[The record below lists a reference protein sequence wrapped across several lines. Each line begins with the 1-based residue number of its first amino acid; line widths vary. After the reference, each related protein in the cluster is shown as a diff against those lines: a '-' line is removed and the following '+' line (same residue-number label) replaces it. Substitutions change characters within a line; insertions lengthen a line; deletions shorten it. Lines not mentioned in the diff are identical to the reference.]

1 MFLFFNENNTVGCFP
16 MTKSVQ
22 VLLRNLYD
30 QNPETRCKSAMDLG
44 ELVAV
49 EAVDQLAK
57 VMLNDA
63 EVQVRSCCAEAL
75 GTIGEVKSLTELAIA
90 VKSEEDDKVLFSIN
104 WAIKAL
110 ARKLGK
116 TPEEAIEEYSNL
128 RTGIIDKSAPKT
140 VTSTTPLKKSTPE
153 TTQVAPVDRL
163 RTLVRILTRYKSLSI
178 EKMAK
183 LLKFND
189 SIIVEEWLLEL
200 PDELAFKIENEE
212 IIMPEILYTE
222 SPESKERIKELLKS
236 FQNYF
241 E

>member
-1 MFLFFNENNTVGCFP
+1 MV
-16 MTKSVQ
+16 KSIQ
-22 VLLRNLYD
+22 VLMRNLYD

-44 ELVAV
+44 EMVAV
-49 EAVDQLAK
+49 EAVDSLAK

-104 WAIKAL
+104 WAIKVL
-110 ARKLGK
+110 AKKLGK

-140 VTSTTPLKKSTPE
+140 VTSQTPLKKSTPVTE
-153 TTQVAPVDRL
+153 KVDPINRL
-163 RTLVRILTRYKSLSI
+163 QSLVRILTRYKSISI
-178 EKMAK
+178 EKMTK
-183 LLKFND
+183 LLDLDD
-189 SIIVEEWLLEL
+189 SITLEKWLLEL
-200 PDELAFKIENEE
+200 PDELAFKIEEE
-212 IIMPEILYTE
+212 EVIMPEVLYTK
-222 SPESKERIKELLKS
+222 SPESEQRIKELLKS
-236 FQNYF
+236 FQNYL

>member
-1 MFLFFNENNTVGCFP
+1 MA
-16 MTKSVQ
+16 KSVQ

-30 QNPETRCKSAMDLG
+30 QNPEKRCKSAMDLG
-44 ELVAV
+44 EMVAV

-90 VKSEEDDKVLFSIN
+90 IKSEEDDKVLFSIN

-116 TPEEAIEEYSNL
+116 TPEEVIEEYSNI
-128 RTGIIDKSAPKT
+128 RTGIIDKRAPKN

-153 TTQVAPVDRL
+153 TTKVAPENRL

-183 LLKFND
+183 LLKFDD
-189 SIIVEEWLLEL
+189 SIILEEWLLEL

-212 IIMPEILYTE
+212 VIMPEILYTE

>member
-1 MFLFFNENNTVGCFP
+1 MFLFWKENITVGCFP
-16 MTKSVQ
+16 MTKSIQ
-22 VLLRNLYD
+22 VLMRNLYD

-44 ELVAV
+44 EMVAV
-49 EAVDQLAK
+49 EAVDSLAK

-63 EVQVRSCCAEAL
+63 EVPVRSCCAEAL

-140 VTSTTPLKKSTPE
+140 VTSQTPLKKSTPVTE
-153 TTQVAPVDRL
+153 KVAPVNRL
-163 RTLVRILTRYKSLSI
+163 QSLVRILTRYKSISI
-178 EKMAK
+178 EKMTK
-183 LLKFND
+183 LLDLDD
-189 SIIVEEWLLEL
+189 SITLEKWLLEL
-200 PDELAFKIENEE
+200 PDELAFKIEEE
-212 IIMPEILYTE
+212 EVIMPEILYTK
-222 SPESKERIKELLKS
+222 SPESEKRIKELLKS
-236 FQNYF
+236 FQNYL

>member
-1 MFLFFNENNTVGCFP
+1 MA
-16 MTKSVQ
+16 KSVQ
-22 VLLRNLYD
+22 VLLRTLYD

-44 ELVAV
+44 EMIAV

-57 VMLNDA
+57 VMLKDA
-63 EVQVRSCCAEAL
+63 EVSVRSVCAEAL

-116 TPEEAIEEYSNL
+116 TPEEAIEEYSNI
-128 RTGIIDKSAPKT
+128 RTGIIDKSAPKAA
-140 VTSTTPLKKSTPE
+140 TSKTPLKKSTPV
-153 TTQVAPVDRL
+153 TVKIAPENRL
-163 RTLVRILTRYKSLSI
+163 QTLVRILTRYKSISI

-183 LLKFND
+183 LLKFDD
-189 SIIVEEWLLEL
+189 SITLEEWLLEL
-200 PDELAFKIENEE
+200 PDELAFKIEEE
-212 IIMPEILYTE
+212 EVIMPEILYTK
-222 SPESKERIKELLKS
+222 SPESEQRIKELLKS
-236 FQNYF
+236 FNNYF

>member
-1 MFLFFNENNTVGCFP
+1 MA
-16 MTKSVQ
+16 KSVQ

-30 QNPETRCKSAMDLG
+30 QNPEKRCKSAMDLG
-44 ELVAV
+44 EMIAV

-75 GTIGEVKSLTELAIA
+75 GTIGELKSLTELAIA

-116 TPEEAIEEYSNL
+116 TPEEAIEEYSNI
-128 RTGIIDKSAPKT
+128 RTGIIDKRAPKN

-153 TTQVAPVDRL
+153 KVEVTPENRL

-183 LLKFND
+183 LLKFDD

-236 FQNYF
+236 FQSYF